1 MTLRSKA
8 VLSACLLF
16 AVAGFSATHTFVSDQ
31 YMRHVKYLASDQ
43 LAGRANGTPEMN
55 KAADYIAKA
64 FKSAKLKPGGD
75 SGSYFQRF
83 MLTTGS
89 KLGPGNKLTLRV
101 GDRTVQ
107 ANVNKDFL
115 PFSFGDKTNISG
127 EIVFAGYGI
136 TAGEYKYDDYKD
148 LDVTDKIVLVMTHEP
163 RENDPASPFNG
174 KEATQYSEDNTKAIN
189 AKYRN
194 ARAILV
200 VQDPENHPG
209 ADALA
214 RPGDQIEEL
223 GICGIRI
230 TRALAQ
236 QILNAQSKQLAEVQK
251 QLDERMSPQSFAT
264 GIQATLDLDI
274 ERVKKEVRNV
284 VAVVPGTDPAL
295 SSETIVIGAHYDHL
309 GRGGR
314 SSLSPALVGQIH
326 NGADDNASGTA
337 GVIELGAALAT
348 AIHKRTHVFIAFA
361 GEEIGLRGSE
371 YWASHPT
378 LPDAKIIAMINMD
391 MIGRLQANQ
400 IYVGGMGTSPAFGD
414 IVKSA
419 ADQAGLQVRASQSG
433 YGSSDQTSFYTKNV
447 PVLFFFSGLHADYH
461 RPSDDWQKI
470 NAEGATR
477 VLSMVYDVAA
487 RLSALETRPQ
497 FARVN
502 EPAPSGRGGG
512 AGYGTWF
519 GSIPDMG
526 EEVKGVRFSDVTPN
540 SPAAKAGLKSQ
551 DIMIKFAGK
560 DIANLEDFTYMLRTH
575 KPGETVEV
583 VVLRDGKPM
592 TVQVTLGVRK

>member
-1 MTLRSKA
+1 MTLRSRA
-8 VLSACLLF
+8 FAAAGLLF
-16 AVAGFSATHTFVSDQ
+16 TVAGFSATHTFVSDQ

-55 KAADYIAKA
+55 KAADYLAKA

-75 SGSYFQRF
+75 GGSYFQRF

-89 KLGPGNKLTLRV
+89 KLGPGNRLTLTI
-101 GDRTVQ
+101 GNRTLR
-107 ANVNKDFL
+107 ASVNKDFL
-115 PFSFGDKTNISG
+115 PFSFGDKSSISG

-136 TAGEYKYDDYKD
+136 TANEYKYDDYRD
-148 LDVTDKIVLVMTHEP
+148 LDISDKIVLVMTHEP
-163 RENDPASPFNG
+163 RENDAASPFNG
-174 KEATQYSEDNTKAIN
+174 KEATQHSEDNTKAIN
-189 AKYRN
+189 AKFRN
-194 ARAILV
+194 ARAILIV
-200 VQDPENHPG
+200 EDPGNHPG

-214 RPGDQIEEL
+214 RPGDQVEEL

-236 QILNAQSKQLAEVQK
+236 QILDPQNKKLADVQR
-251 QLDERMSPQSFAT
+251 QLDENLTGQSFAT
-264 GIQATLDLDI
+264 GVQATLDLDI
-274 ERVKKEVRNV
+274 ERIRKEVRNV
-284 VAVVPGTDPAL
+284 VALLPGTDPLL
-295 SSETIVIGAHYDHL
+295 SGETIVIGAHYDHL

-314 SSLSPALVGQIH
+314 SSLSPSLIGQIH

-337 GVIELGAALAT
+337 GVIELGAALGA
-348 AIHKRTHVFIAFA
+348 APHKRTYVFMAFA
-361 GEEIGLRGSE
+361 GEELGLRGSE

-378 LPDAKIIAMINMD
+378 LPQAKIVAMINMD
-391 MIGRLQANQ
+391 MIGRLQGNQ
-400 IYVGGMGTSPAFGD
+400 VYIGGIGTSPAFGD

-419 ADQAGLQVRASQSG
+419 ADQAGLQVKPSQSG
-433 YGSSDQTSFYTKNV
+433 YGSSDQTSFYTKDI
-447 PVLFFFSGLHADYH
+447 PVLFIFSGLHADYH

-470 NAEGATR
+470 NAEGAAR

-487 RLSALETRPQ
+487 RLNALETRPQ
-497 FARVN
+497 FVKVS

-512 AGYGTWF
+512 PGYGTWF

-540 SPAAKAGLKSQ
+540 SPAAKAGLQSQ
-551 DIMIKFAGK
+551 DLMIRFAGK
-560 DIANLEDFTYMLRTH
+560 DIGNLEDFMYMLRTH